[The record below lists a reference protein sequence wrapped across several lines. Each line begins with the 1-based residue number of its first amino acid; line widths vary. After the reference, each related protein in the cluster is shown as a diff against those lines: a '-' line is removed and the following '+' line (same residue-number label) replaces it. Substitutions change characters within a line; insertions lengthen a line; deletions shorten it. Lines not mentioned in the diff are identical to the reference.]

1 MQAICVLLAA
11 LSIQDH
17 NANYVHVSES
27 DESEEEE
34 EDDDDEQPSHGPYY
48 PFARWQH
55 SERYV
60 V

>member
-17 NANYVHVSES
+17 NVYSVHASES
-27 DESEEEE
+27 DESEEE
-34 EDDDDEQPSHGPYY
+34 DDEQFNRGPYY
-48 PFARWQH
+48 PFARWQQT
-55 SERYV
+55 ECYV